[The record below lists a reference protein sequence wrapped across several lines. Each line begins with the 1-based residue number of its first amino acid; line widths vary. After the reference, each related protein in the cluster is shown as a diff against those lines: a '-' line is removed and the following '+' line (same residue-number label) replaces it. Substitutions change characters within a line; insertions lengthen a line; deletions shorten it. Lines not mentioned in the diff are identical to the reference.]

1 MVNLKAEYC
10 TPSIYYQMSRDFQLL
25 GRLYDVVLHSVKTD
39 VDLLYNLP
47 LSFNSNLDSIDL
59 LAMTLG
65 FIPKHKYNAKQLKAV
80 CSVLPLIFKNK
91 GSLQAIIILVN
102 TILHAEGIKET
113 VECFEKTHIDDTT
126 GKTVPDHT
134 ILIAIPDKLQDL
146 SLINDLLDYIL
157 PAGIG
162 YELIQVFTVKIDGK
176 TDLAYEDKI
185 SVKSI
190 EIRNEDNEVTYG
202 LLPDLTDNEVRDDI
216 VNFGAEDTSGLLI
229 HTTIISPEKTESESE
244 EE

>member
-1 MVNLKAEYC
+1 MVNLKAEHC

-47 LSFNSNLDSIDL
+47 ISFNSNVDSIDL

-91 GSLQAIIILVN
+91 GSLQAIIVLIN
-102 TILHAEGIKET
+102 AILHAEGIKET
-113 VECFEKTHIDDTT
+113 MECFEKTYVDDTT
-126 GKTVPDHT
+126 GKTMSDHT

-162 YELIQVFTVKIDGK
+162 YELIQVFTVKIEDK

-190 EIRNEDNEVTYG
+190 DIRNADKEVTYG
-202 LLPDLTDNEVRDDI
+202 LLPDLTDSDVRDKM

-229 HTTIISPEKTESESE
+229 HTTIVSPEKNE
-244 EE
+244 EEE

>member
-1 MVNLKAEYC
+1 MVNLKAEHC

-91 GSLQAIIILVN
+91 GSLQAIIVLVN

-126 GKTVPDHT
+126 GKTVSDHT

-157 PAGIG
+157 PVGIG
-162 YELIQVFTVKIDGK
+162 YELIQIFTVKIDGK
-176 TDLAYEDKI
+176 TDLAYEDKV

-190 EIRNEDNEVTYG
+190 EIINENNEVTYG
-202 LLPDLTDNEVRDDI
+202 LLPDLTDSEVRDKV
-216 VNFGAEDTSGLLI
+216 VNFGAEDTSGLLV
-229 HTTIISPEKTESESE
+229 HTTIISPEKNESESE

>member
-10 TPSIYYQMSRDFQLL
+10 TPSIYYKMSRDFQLL

-47 LSFNSNLDSIDL
+47 ISFNSNLDSIDL

-65 FIPKHKYNAKQLKAV
+65 FVPKHRYNAKQLKAV

-91 GSLQAIIILVN
+91 GSLQAIIVLVN
-102 TILHAEGIKET
+102 AILHAEGIKET
-113 VECFEKTHIDDTT
+113 IECFEKTHTDAAT
-126 GKTVPDHT
+126 GKIVSDHT

-162 YELIQVFTVKIDGK
+162 YELVQIFTAKIEGK

-190 EIRNEDNEVTYG
+190 EILNKDNEVTYG
-202 LLPDLTDNEVRDDI
+202 LLPDLTDNTVRDKV
-216 VNFGAEDTSGLLI
+216 VNLGAEDTSGLFI
-229 HTTIISPEKTESESE
+229 HATVVSHETNKP
-244 EE
+244 